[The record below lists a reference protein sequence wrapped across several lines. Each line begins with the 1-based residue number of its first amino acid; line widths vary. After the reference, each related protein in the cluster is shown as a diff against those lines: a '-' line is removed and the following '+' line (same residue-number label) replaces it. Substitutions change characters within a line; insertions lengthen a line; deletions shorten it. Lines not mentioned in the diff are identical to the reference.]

1 MSITRI
7 IGGTLT
13 KTTTGDIDIRA
24 TDGDASF
31 VAAQHNTWHGGEG
44 ITYYDYEPLHPA
56 DSLATTIDITLNIFF
71 DGTQNNK
78 TNTEEGKD
86 HEASNHED
94 DSYTNDYTNV
104 ARGYDSIDTNIPF
117 QEKIYV
123 EGIGTEDLKED
134 DVLPDVGIGMGTRGI
149 VAKVAKACIEAGKKI
164 GKDEYKNRK
173 IDVIKVNV
181 FGFSRGAA
189 AARHFLHVANSPAKL
204 QSIDREY
211 AYAVPPFENDTNSD
225 YIKIKTDEPLVHK
238 HGYFAACLLD
248 NEIRPKKINFNFV
261 GLYDTVASHG
271 VYHGN
276 DVKDLHLDAVKKA
289 YFVFQLSADDEYREN
304 FDLTDITSAGING
317 LEYTLPGVHSDIGGS
332 YLDRAFERAILY
344 YKKKSLYN
352 EIIYN
357 AKEEIAKFKEIVI
370 REGWY
375 KDYQID
381 ADLFPESFINPKKKK
396 EKFEDMED
404 TYYSVIGTR
413 KMRNT
418 YDKIPLKKM
427 LFYSKQFGVIYDD
440 LIIKNN
446 HEIEDPF
453 LQKVYNQL
461 LNYMVACNDLRNS
474 YVMQKS
480 WDSEKYLTELR
491 QISYLDYID
500 FQDLKT
506 LRNEYLHWSVKAN
519 EFGLG
524 SRESQAPSKEGALE
538 HQYRKRE
545 IHNG

>member
-357 AKEEIAKFKEIVI
+357 AKEEIAKFK
-370 REGWY
+370 
-375 KDYQID
+375 
-381 ADLFPESFINPKKKK
+381 
-396 EKFEDMED
+396 
-404 TYYSVIGTR
+404 
-413 KMRNT
+413 
-418 YDKIPLKKM
+418 
-427 LFYSKQFGVIYDD
+427 
-440 LIIKNN
+440 
-446 HEIEDPF
+446 
-453 LQKVYNQL
+453 
-461 LNYMVACNDLRNS
+461 
-474 YVMQKS
+474 
-480 WDSEKYLTELR
+480 
-491 QISYLDYID
+491 
-500 FQDLKT
+500 
-506 LRNEYLHWSVKAN
+506 
-519 EFGLG
+519 
-524 SRESQAPSKEGALE
+524 
-538 HQYRKRE
+538 
-545 IHNG
+545 